1 MEREGRD
8 TLTIIDV
15 LDKMPW
21 TLMNI
26 DLTFLLQGGKIK

>member
-8 TLTIIDV
+8 TLTFIDV
-15 LDKMPW
+15 LDKMSG
-21 TLMNI
+21 TSMNI